1 MCNAFELFGCK
12 YYLYFQHIETCTDKY
27 CLKHISRSF
36 EEQKRIASDKIDEF
50 LRMNGKSLKLTLILF
65 LQNILLKV
73 IKILQN
79 KNYFI

>member
-1 MCNAFELFGCK
+1 MCNAFELFGCN

-50 LRMNGKSLKLTLILF
+50 LRMNGKSLKLTLYKTEPQYIYDF
-65 LQNILLKV
+65 SSPPA
-73 IKILQN
+73 
-79 KNYFI
+79 F